1 MAVTTTKTNKPLN
14 PRGNDQSPKEFNRAK
29 LYSGKALDFDG
40 VNDYIDAGTLD
51 ITGYSA
57 ISIATYLNADDVS
70 STQRVVSLKHTGGDD
85 IRFTILSNKIY
96 LSTDDGTLYQVSED
110 INAGEWYYIV
120 MSFDGSTIKGFINGV
135 EFDSTSASFDFST
148 ADGALNLG
156 RTTSASLYYDGE
168 LANTKIFNT
177 ALTAAQ
183 VANLYNNP
191 EKIVPTGV
199 ANSALKLWF
208 PMQEGAGTTAYDGSG
223 NGNHGTISGATW
235 THGIGAPVSQTAV
248 IDWNKG
254 QNNLTYSEDFSQYGT
269 GGDAVVTSGFSAPD
283 GSNNAYKIS
292 SALSNGSIFR
302 SGESGA
308 NYYRS
313 IYARTTSGTG
323 TVDLLSYFENTN
335 NTFTITE
342 EWQRFEVN
350 TTDSSGGVNNFYGVD
365 FRNPSATLN
374 EVILWGAHTKS
385 DSSSGPYVP
394 TFGTTQ
400 TSDVLLPQGL
410 TTGRDITGVNLFTY
424 ARKQSAL
431 NLDGNSWAEVHDNA
445 SLDFG
450 TGEFTLE
457 AWVIKNYV
465 NSGSSINVIMS
476 LGDNVASANNTGLT
490 ANSTN
495 VGFKYVGY
503 QTHNV
508 TTGDWVHVVGVYD
521 ETNAIL
527 YVDGVEETTT
537 ARTAI
542 NITNALVKQIGRDS
556 TTSRYYADQIAQPRI
571 YNRALTA
578 DEVQKNY
585 EAGKNTYS

>member
-1 MAVTTTKTNKPLN
+1 MAVTTTQINKPLN
-14 PRGNDQSPKEFNRAK
+14 PRGNDQSPKEYNRAK

-40 VNDYIDAGTLD
+40 TNDEMTPSGSYFVNPQSGTWTFCAYIYAENSGVVFSRDNQYVEFRLYGGKLVAKVYAGGWQVLTLSNVVLLD
-51 ITGYSA
+51 EWYFVCWKYDVDNSTFTGY
-57 ISIATYLNADDVS
+57 V
-70 STQRVVSLKHTGGDD
+70 
-85 IRFTILSNKIY
+85 
-96 LSTDDGTLYQVSED
+96 
-110 INAGEWYYIV
+110 
-120 MSFDGSTIKGFINGV
+120 NGV
-135 EFDSTSASFDFST
+135 EQLTETLVPDVVLNFDRIASTGGSNFFE
-148 ADGALNLG
+148 GKIG
-156 RTTSASLYYDGE
+156 GIKIYDVG
-168 LANTKIFNT
+168 
-177 ALTAAQ
+177 LTEAQ